1 MDCQLLM
8 FGDYHLP
15 RLDTLPKTHIAI
27 GMPIWGRQRF
37 PRTGSG
43 KETSAHNQDGTRAP
57 PPSFCL
63 QARRSGLGQL
73 THIYPSSRVP

>member
-1 MDCQLLM
+1 M
-8 FGDYHLP
+8 FGDYHFP
-15 RLDTLPKTHIAI
+15 RLDPQTHIAI

-37 PRTGSG
+37 PRTGSL

-63 QARRSGLGQL
+63 QAPRSGLGHL
-73 THIYPSSRVP
+73 STSILAAEPPRAHGSPS